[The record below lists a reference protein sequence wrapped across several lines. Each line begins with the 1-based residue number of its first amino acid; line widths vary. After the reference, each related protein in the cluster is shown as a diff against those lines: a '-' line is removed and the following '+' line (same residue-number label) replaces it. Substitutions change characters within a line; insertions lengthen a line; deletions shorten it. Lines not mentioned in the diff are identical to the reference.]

1 MSQFFTW
8 LASLPSLA
16 QIPVIVLAFG
26 IVIALILFFVEVA
39 PRPGRGYTV
48 MRLAVAVLV
57 PVALVL
63 VLGVEAGAYWVIILG
78 ALLGG
83 GLFWLDYRSRQG
95 SGYLLQ
101 LLAFMSPAILLV
113 LVGMVYPTIKTFISA
128 FMSNDGTHF
137 VGFANF
143 AWVFSPGAQGGL
155 IALLNT
161 IAWVLIAPICATAIG
176 LAYAVFVD
184 KSRGEKV
191 LKVFIFMPVAIS
203 LVGASIIWKFFYD
216 YQQGPQIGLLNQIVV
231 WFGGQPVSWLQLSPL
246 NTLLLIIILIWSQA
260 GFAMVILSAA
270 IRNVPTEQNEAAELD
285 GTNAWQRFWNVTVPG
300 IRPTLIVVWITIS
313 IASLKVYDIIAAT
326 TAGQNN
332 TTVLAY
338 DMVTQFDLLPA
349 QAGHSA
355 VLALL
360 IFILVTP
367 FIIYNA
373 HNLKVQREIG

>member
-1 MSQFFTW
+1 MSQFFNW
-8 LASLPSLA
+8 LAGLPPLA
-16 QIPVIVLAFG
+16 QIPFVVAAFAAVIGLV
-26 IVIALILFFVEVA
+26 LFFVEIV
-39 PRPGRGYTV
+39 PRSGRGYSW
-48 MRLAVAVLV
+48 MRLAIAVLV
-57 PVALVL
+57 PVVVIL
-63 VLGVEAGAYWVIILG
+63 VLGVESGAYWVILLG
-78 ALLGG
+78 AVLGG
-83 GLFWLDYRSRQG
+83 GLFWLDFRARQG

-101 LLAFMSPAILLV
+101 LFGFMAPALILL
-113 LVGMVYPTIKTFISA
+113 LIGMVYPTISTFISA

-137 VGFANF
+137 VGLDNF
-143 AWVFSPGAQGGL
+143 AWVFSPGSQGGL
-155 IALLNT
+155 IAVINT
-161 IAWVLIAPICATAIG
+161 LVWVLIAPVFATAIG

-191 LKVFIFMPVAIS
+191 LKVLIFMPVAIS

-216 YQQGPQIGLLNQIVV
+216 FRQGNQIGLLNQVME
-231 WFGGQPVSWLQLSPL
+231 WFGLQPVSWLQSYPV
-246 NTLLLIIILIWSQA
+246 NMLLLIVILIWSQT

-270 IRNVPTEQNEAAELD
+270 IRNVPLEQVEAAELD

-313 IASLKVYDIIAAT
+313 ITSLKVYDIIAAT

-338 DMVTQFDLLPA
+338 DMVTQFSLLPP
-349 QAGHSA
+349 QSGHSA
-355 VLALL
+355 VLALI

>member
-8 LASLPSLA
+8 LASLPYLL
-16 QIPVIVLAFG
+16 QIPVIVAAFG
-26 IVIALILFFVEVA
+26 AVIALIVFFVEVA
-39 PRPGRGYTV
+39 PRPGRGYTI
-48 MRLAVAVLV
+48 MRLAIAVLV
-57 PVALVL
+57 PVVILLAL
-63 VLGVEAGAYWVIILG
+63 GIESSAYWIILLG
-78 ALLGG
+78 AVLGG

-101 LLAFMSPAILLV
+101 LLAFMSPALILLI
-113 LVGMVYPTIKTFISA
+113 VGMVYPTVKTFISA
-128 FMSNDGTHF
+128 FMSNDGSHF
-137 VGFANF
+137 VGLANF

-155 IALLNT
+155 VALLNT
-161 IAWVLIAPICATAIG
+161 IAWVLIAPIFATAIG

-216 YQQGPQIGLLNQIVV
+216 YQQGAQIGLLNQIVV
-231 WFGGQPVSWLQLSPL
+231 WFGGQPVNWLQISPL

-270 IRNVPTEQNEAAELD
+270 IRNVPVEQVEAAELD
-285 GTNAWQRFWNVTVPG
+285 GTNAWQRFWNVTIPG

-313 IASLKVYDIIAAT
+313 ITSLKVYDIIAAT

-349 QAGHSA
+349 QSGHSA
-355 VLALL
+355 ILALL